1 MKHEIEK
8 QIEFLMEIDKSK
20 GILRMNWML
29 DQSRRED
36 DAQHACHACLTAMV
50 LQKYAA
56 RPVDIGHV
64 IQMLLVHDIVEID
77 AGDTYAYDAA
87 AKATEQERET
97 KGADR
102 IFGILPPDQG
112 RAFRALW
119 EEFNRGD
126 TPEAR
131 FAHAMDNF
139 QPVMLNAATDGKAWA
154 EHGVRLSQI
163 LKRNQITPDGSAQLW
178 EYAYQHFILPNVEQ
192 GRIRNDTNA

>member
-29 DQSRRED
+29 DESRRED
-36 DAQHACHACLTAMV
+36 DAQHAWHACLTAMV

-77 AGDTYAYDAA
+77 AGDTYAYDEEG
-87 AKATEQERET
+87 KKTQKERER
-97 KGADR
+97 KAAERLYGL
-102 IFGILPPDQG
+102 LPSDQG
-112 RAFRALW
+112 EKLKSLW
-119 EEFNRGD
+119 EEFEACA

-131 FAHAMDNF
+131 FARCMDNL
-139 QPVMLNAATDGKAWA
+139 QPMMLNAVTDGKAWV
-154 EHGVRLSQI
+154 EHQVELSQI
-163 LKRNQITPDGSAQLW
+163 LGRNQNTHTGSEILW
-178 EYAYQHFILPNVEQ
+178 EYARKNWIDPNVEK
-192 GRIRNDTNA
+192 GTIKGGK